1 MIDFFSEAAK
11 LTGLPVGDCLSGYR
25 YMVFSGCACY
35 VIRHKGIKKFSP
47 EEVLISLGKGVLSVC
62 GEGLRL
68 KDATSDEIM
77 IVGKID
83 KVEQL

>member
-11 LTGLPVGDCLSGYR
+11 LTGLPVSECLSGYR
-25 YMVFSGCACY
+25 YIVFSGCACY

-47 EEVLISLGKGVLSVC
+47 GEILISLGKSVLSVS
-62 GEGLRL
+62 GENLKL
-68 KDATSDEIM
+68 KDATNDEIM
-77 IVGKID
+77 IVGKIH